1 MYIDIYD
8 YFDRWMI
15 NYIVYHKEHL
25 IEYGDVESANS
36 HFSAQYQNAI
46 EKMNS
51 IGDEAYITS
60 IQAQMQQ
67 QGIGAAKGLQILSDL
82 EIGTLLESTLDQIAA
97 GINQGIDLAGG
108 QVTFDNYNAI
118 LQSARSFN
126 NLLSAGQPEVQRVQQ
141 FFNLL
146 LQGLEQA
153 KLLDLTVLNTLSQI
167 GTKLVGTSFY
177 IDETWKNRVVTLSNQ
192 DIVLSQ
198 KVIDSLNRAVQKMG
212 AEGSVSS
219 RSFANT
225 ISYIFNKIIGNRI
238 GQIIVTEGIKAGVET
253 TDSLIDKAIL
263 QSGGKLSW
271 VDKKQ
276 NNIGENLR
284 GVATIFSGDS
294 FNLKVTKNQQT
305 FNIEIGTNVQTKWG
319 NKKNTSNQILQS
331 IAKTNLSDYFTD
343 MKDKYLAYNMIA
355 HRYTGAQFEQTFNT
369 IRASTAASFFNDWV
383 QQGGFKTSR
392 GQNAQFLII
401 DGRVYSV
408 YRIIKNICDDIMRN
422 GGDDAFKLNIGSGM
436 INKWQGNT
444 ASIVDAINRSNMVNQ
459 IIDKFTISATLNN
472 NILKK
477 YAY

>member
-25 IEYGDVESANS
+25 IEYGDVESADS

-51 IGDEAYITS
+51 IGEEAYITS

-82 EIGTLLESTLDQIAA
+82 EVGTLLESTLDQIAD

-108 QVTFDNYNAI
+108 QITFDNYNTI
-118 LQSARSFN
+118 LQNVKSFN
-126 NLLSAGQPEVQRVQQ
+126 NLLSTGQPDVQRVQQ

-153 KLLDLTVLNTLSQI
+153 KLLDLNVLNALSQI
-167 GTKLVGTSFY
+167 GTKLVGTSFS
-177 IDETWKNRVVTLSNQ
+177 IDETWKNRVVTLSEQ
-192 DIVLSQ
+192 DIILSQ

-212 AEGSVSS
+212 TENSVNS

-225 ISYIFNKIIGNRI
+225 ISYIFNKIIGNKI
-238 GQIIVTEGIKAGVET
+238 GQIIVAEGIKAGIET
-253 TDSLIDKAIL
+253 TDSLLDKIIL

-271 VDKKQ
+271 VDKNQ
-276 NNIGENLR
+276 NNIGKTLN
-284 GVATIFSGDS
+284 GTVNIFSDDS
-294 FNLKVTKNQQT
+294 FNLKVTKNQQV
-305 FNIEIGTNVQTKWG
+305 FNIEIGTNVQTKWR
-319 NKKNTSNQILQS
+319 NKKGASNQILQS

-343 MKDKYLAYNMIA
+343 MKSKYLAYNMIA
-355 HRYTGAQFEQTFNT
+355 HRYTGAQFEQSFNK
-369 IRASTAASFFNDWV
+369 IKASTAASFFNDWV
-383 QQGGFKTSR
+383 QRGGFKTSN
-392 GQNAQFLII
+392 GQKAQFLVIN
-401 DGRVYSV
+401 GKVYSV

-422 GGDDAFKLNIGSGM
+422 GGDDAFRLNIGSGM
-436 INKWQGNT
+436 INKWQGHS
-444 ASIVDAINRSNMVNQ
+444 ASIVEAINRSNMVNQ
-459 IIDKFTISATLNN
+459 IMDKFTISATLNN